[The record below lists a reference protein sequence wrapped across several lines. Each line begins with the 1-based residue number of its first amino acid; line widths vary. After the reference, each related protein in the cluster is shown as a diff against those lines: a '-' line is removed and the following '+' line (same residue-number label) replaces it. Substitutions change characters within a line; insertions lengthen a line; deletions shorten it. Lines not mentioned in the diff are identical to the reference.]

1 MKKVTSLLLVAV
13 AAASFLFWT
22 SCKNPFKEEKKKE
35 LVRVLVNDYLVDVGR
50 YIYYWDGKDKNGKYI
65 TPGRYIYLMEVRD
78 FQDQDYV
85 TAQAGGKIGANNQEH
100 FETGFWNSFQLEPA
114 YPNPFKIQ
122 EGVNIPFLVSKPATV
137 KISIFKD

>member
-1 MKKVTSLLLVAV
+1 MNKTTTILILVATV
-13 AAASFLFWT
+13 AAYLFGV
-22 SCKNPFKEEKKKE
+22 SCKNPFKDEKKKE
-35 LVRVLVNDYLVDVGR
+35 LVRVLMNDYLVDVGR

-65 TPGRYIYLMEVRD
+65 TPGRYIYLMEVKD

-100 FETGFWNSFQLEPA
+100 FETGFWNSFQIEPA

-122 EGVNIPFLVSKPATV
+122 EGVNIPFLVSRPATV